1 MNKELSRR
9 EIRQMAIQALFPL
22 DFNQEFDKIINKYF
36 NKEKIRLIEDL
47 STATNLNLRNPSLK
61 IHYNKEDT
69 TSVEFKTQEELQ
81 AFLRE
86 ALG

>member
-1 MNKELSRR
+1 MFIKCKSIYNNADL
-9 EIRQMAIQALFPL
+9 
-22 DFNQEFDKIINKYF
+22 YF

-61 IHYNKEDT
+61 IYYNKDDT
-69 TSVEFKTQEELQ
+69 TSVEFNSQAELQ

-86 ALG
+86 ALS